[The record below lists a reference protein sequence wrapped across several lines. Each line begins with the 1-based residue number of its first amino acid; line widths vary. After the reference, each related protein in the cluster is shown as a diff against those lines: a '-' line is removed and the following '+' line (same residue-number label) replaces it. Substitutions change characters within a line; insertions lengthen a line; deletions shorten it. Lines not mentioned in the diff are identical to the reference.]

1 MTSKT
6 TGDHDVV
13 VELSETVLS
22 AMIAEQLVGVRRFGA
37 TIVRIAAASVTAL
50 APVDGQARV
59 EIRAKIIHGT
69 ARSNAPSLT
78 LRGLRLTLRIR
89 APIAIEVSETGA
101 PSIRVELKGTTS
113 ADVTT
118 DWEPGTLTQLCQQ
131 AAAQGVTVTEGL
143 LEMLAVTMLTEAL
156 KAQTLP
162 PVAIPGVKVDP
173 ACDAM
178 STVSPMTVRR
188 MEVTSRAREGSSPS
202 VIALVATMLA
212 AHGDGAAAKKTRT
225 GLGFADGLAV
235 GLSPDAVRDGI
246 VCPAL
251 AKFFRST
258 TSGLCPACGGG
269 TVSLKDRWSI
279 PVFSRLDMTR
289 IDLAFNTGEVVVT
302 CAVDGAGPAFTLH
315 GSITLHVTFALVS
328 GALEVRATLD
338 TPSLSIDTN
347 DVLDV
352 FSLGATQALASLAAE
367 LARNLAKS
375 FFDAAFGDKPV
386 ATVALPAA
394 PGANAVYDAV
404 WVDED
409 GVLLFAKV
417 PVVAKTLAPVS
428 VSLDVSMTQRLTVV
442 RTGSDG
448 ATCLK
453 SGYAYSDCDAEQTFT
468 ARVSAKGLAPI
479 VDAAWNVAGQPV
491 PREGGELALAASNTG
506 EGADAQD
513 GAVRVFVAVD
523 ASQWAFTL
531 RNVTTD
537 GNFLLGLSCQV
548 DDGVD
553 VYGAYATLS
562 VDGQPRLWDAQ
573 YGRDTLECARRTV
586 SLDPQIRWPA
596 SDGPEGAF
604 PGGVLRGIPRIHIG
618 LGGGRDPSDSPW
630 AQHPV
635 ASMWFHTEGDSVV
648 RSAAGEALLKLVA
661 APGDLASLR
670 DPAAFRTAPRVVPVA
685 VERVDVTPV
694 AAPIAA
700 RVTSPAAHAAFVSPA
715 FARVRPR

>member
-6 TGDHDVV
+6 TGDHDAV

-37 TIVRIAAASVTAL
+37 TVVRIAAASATAL
-50 APVDGQARV
+50 APVDGRARV
-59 EIRAKIIHGT
+59 EIRATIIHGT
-69 ARSNAPSLT
+69 ARSDAPPLT

-89 APIAIEVSETGA
+89 APIALEVSAAGA
-101 PSIRVELKGTTS
+101 PSIRVDLEGTTS
-113 ADVTT
+113 ADVTI
-118 DWEPGTLTQLCQQ
+118 DWEPGTLTRLCQQ
-131 AAAQGVTVTEGL
+131 AAAQRVTVTEGFL
-143 LEMLAVTMLTEAL
+143 DLLAVKLLTDAL

-178 STVSPMTVRR
+178 STSAPMTVRR

-202 VIALVATMLA
+202 VVALVATMLA
-212 AHGDGAAAKKTRT
+212 AHADGAAAKKTRT

-269 TVSLKDRWSI
+269 AVSLKDRWSL
-279 PVFSRLDMTR
+279 PVFKRLDMTR
-289 IDLAFNTGEVVVT
+289 IDLAFKTGEVVVT
-302 CAVDGAGPAFTLH
+302 CAFDGDGPAFTVR
-315 GSITLHVTFALVS
+315 GSLTVHVTFALVN
-328 GALEVRATLD
+328 GALEVWASLD

-347 DVLDV
+347 DFLDGLL
-352 FSLGATQALASLAAE
+352 LGASQGLASLAAE
-367 LARNLAKS
+367 VVRNFAKS
-375 FFDAAFGDKPV
+375 FFDAALGGKPV
-386 ATVALPAA
+386 TTVALPAA

-417 PVVAKTLAPVS
+417 PVVKKTLVPVA
-428 VSLDVSMTQRLTVV
+428 VWLDVSMTQRLTVL
-442 RTGSDG
+442 RTGTDG
-448 ATCLK
+448 ATCLN

-468 ARVSAKGLAPI
+468 ARVVAKGLEPI
-479 VDAAWNVAGQPV
+479 VDAAWNVSGRPV
-491 PREGGELALAASNTG
+491 PREGGELTLAAGNTG

-513 GAVRVFVAVD
+513 GSVRVFVAVD

-537 GNFLLGLSCQV
+537 GNYLLGLSCMV

-596 SDGPEGAF
+596 SDGADDAF
-604 PGGVLRGIPRIHIG
+604 PGGLLRGLSRIHIG

-630 AQHPV
+630 AQNPV
-635 ASMWFHTEGDSVV
+635 ASMWFHSEGDSVV
-648 RSAAGEALLKLVA
+648 RSAAGEALLKLVT
-661 APGDLASLR
+661 APEALATLR
-670 DPAAFRTAPRVVPVA
+670 DPAAFRTAPREVPVA
-685 VERVDVTPV
+685 VERVDVTPAAAPV
-694 AAPIAA
+694 AAPL
-700 RVTSPAAHAAFVSPA
+700 TSPSVHSVFVSPA
-715 FARVRPR
+715 FQRVRPR